1 MTDTHQRNPLLHQ
14 DWRVRTGPTMADWSS
29 VRRKSAKELKK
40 NPNAFFYRHVAP
52 HEEQVSINASADH
65 AE

>member
-1 MTDTHQRNPLLHQ
+1 
-14 DWRVRTGPTMADWSS
+14 MADWSS